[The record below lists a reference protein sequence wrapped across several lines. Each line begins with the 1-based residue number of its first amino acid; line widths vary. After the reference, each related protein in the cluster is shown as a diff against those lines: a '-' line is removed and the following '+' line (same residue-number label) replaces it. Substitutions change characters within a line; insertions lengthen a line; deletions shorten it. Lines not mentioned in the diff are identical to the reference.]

1 MFNVNSRKN
10 WLERLADKIPGLGD
24 YLDRDRRREIDKVL
38 REQVAD
44 RLRHIKTIPNTVLR
58 DLSDTGRL
66 FEVGPL
72 DRILKKL
79 DKMENRIR
87 FATYGYSGFFDA
99 VKIDDFELDQ
109 IYQFDLTL
117 LDLAEI
123 IEADANVVAAQ
134 AGEAATLKAAA
145 AALEK
150 NIDALDAKF
159 TERYNK
165 INTV

>member
-134 AGEAATLKAAA
+134 AGDATTLKAAA

-165 INTV
+165 INTI

>member
-79 DKMENRIR
+79 DKVENRIR

>member
-44 RLRHIKTIPNTVLR
+44 RLRHIKTIPNNVLR
-58 DLSDTGRL
+58 DLSDNGRL

>member
-1 MFNVNSRKN
+1 M
-10 WLERLADKIPGLGD
+10 ADKIPGLGD

-134 AGEAATLKAAA
+134 AGDAATLKAAA

>member
-134 AGEAATLKAAA
+134 AGEAATLKAAT